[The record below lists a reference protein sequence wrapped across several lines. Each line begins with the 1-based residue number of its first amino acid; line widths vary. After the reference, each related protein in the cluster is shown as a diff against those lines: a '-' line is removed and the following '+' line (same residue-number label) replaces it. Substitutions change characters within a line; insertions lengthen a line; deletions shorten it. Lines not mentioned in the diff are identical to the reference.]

1 MIIDYLTKQKKA
13 PLTMV
18 HIDVGFKYG
27 SRIVK
32 C

>member
-1 MIIDYLTKQKKA
+1 MIIDYLTKKKA
-13 PLTMV
+13 PLPMV